1 MFREVSVIEVREM
14 LRVWMLGA
22 GLRRLGALGGVDRKT
37 ARRYVNAAVQ
47 AGLDRD
53 GGTDQ
58 LTDELI
64 GAVVEAVRPDRP
76 HGHGTAWEMLCDN
89 HDRIQ
94 KWVTEGLT
102 VSHAKCCRALNWRR
116 RRRFRCT

>member
-1 MFREVSVIEVREM
+1 MIEVREM

-22 GLRRLGALGGVDRKT
+22 GLRRVGALAGVDRKT
-37 ARRYVNAAVQ
+37 ARRYTEAAVA

-58 LTDELI
+58 LTVELI

-76 HGHGTAWEMLCDN
+76 NGHGAAWEMLCDN
-89 HDRIQ
+89 HGRIV
-94 KWVTEGLT
+94 KWVSKGLT
-102 VSHAKCCRALNWRR
+102 VAYAMRDLTRLA
-116 RRRFRCT
+116 